1 MGLDRRA
8 DGILI
13 PRLRKASY
21 VVGKAF
27 PTFVKVLA
35 TLDFKFS
42 KKPSSLVMKKFLP
55 IFLLFAS
62 CAPKLIPLKNNYDT
76 KPFELTTSSDF
87 ETVWGKIIEMFAKK
101 GIGVKIIDK
110 SSGFIVAQ
118 NTTAPITTED
128 KNGKLL
134 NPNAWAVTQ
143 KLYDPGSRKY
153 FYAKEGTIEW
163 NIYIKRNIDNTTT
176 ININLIDVTTVTSV
190 YSLGYTVAPTTKTF
204 KTRALTTGVF
214 EKQIAEQI
222 K

>member
-1 MGLDRRA
+1 MIMIFL
-8 DGILI
+8 
-13 PRLRKASY
+13 PRLTKM
-21 VVGKAF
+21 
-27 PTFVKVLA
+27 L
-35 TLDFKFS
+35 
-42 KKPSSLVMKKFLP
+42 MKKFL
-55 IFLLFAS
+55 IILFLFAS
-62 CAPKLIPLKNNYDT
+62 CAPKVVPLKNTYDA
-76 KPFELTTSSDF
+76 KPFELTTNSDLD
-87 ETVWGKIIEMFAKK
+87 TVWGKVIELFAKK

-134 NPNAWAVTQ
+134 NPTAWAVTP

-153 FYAKEGTIEW
+153 YYAKEGTIEW
-163 NIYIKRNIDNTTT
+163 NIYIKKNTYNTTT
-176 ININLIDVTTVTSV
+176 INVNLIDITTVSGV